1 MKVTSLGAVGGMKR
15 LTLTL
20 FGGFEARLS
29 GSEILVLPRRKAR
42 ALLAYLALRPGLIC
56 PREALMALLW
66 GDVPAEQARHSLRQ
80 ALVELRRA
88 LPNGKT
94 PTLLAEGDSLSL
106 NPDRVEVDVAVFEE
120 LANRSTRRTLERA
133 AALYTGDLLVG
144 LTLREPPFEDWLRA
158 ERTRLRERALH
169 VLRQL
174 LSVEVAAADLEPA
187 VQTAIRFLAIEPL
200 SEPVHRTLMQL
211 YDRLGRR
218 SAALRQYHFCADLLQ
233 RELGV
238 APEPETR
245 RLYESLAPKAGA
257 VVGTHPVKLPKGR
270 GDTFDTSL
278 DVSVTANR
286 AHSTHARLIDGP

>member
-1 MKVTSLGAVGGMKR
+1 MKS

-20 FGGFEARLS
+20 FGGFEARL
-29 GSEILVLPRRKAR
+29 GGREALVLPRRKAR
-42 ALLAYLALRPGLIC
+42 ALLAYLALRPGFVC

-80 ALVELRRA
+80 ALVDLRRA

-106 NPDRVEVDVAVFEE
+106 NPDRVEIDVAVFEE
-120 LANRSTRRTLERA
+120 LANRSTRKALERA

-144 LTLREPPFEDWLRA
+144 FTLRELPFEDWLRA
-158 ERTRLRERALH
+158 ERNRLRERALH
-169 VLRQL
+169 VLRQI
-174 LSVEVAAADLEPA
+174 LSVEIAAADLEPA
-187 VQTAIRFLAIEPL
+187 VQTAIHFLAIEPF
-200 SEPVHRTLMQL
+200 SEPVHRTLMRL

-245 RLYESLAPKAGA
+245 RLYESLAPKARA
-257 VVGTHPVKLPKGR
+257 VVGTRPVRLLRGR
-270 GDTFDTSL
+270 GDTFDASL
-278 DVSVTANR
+278 DVSVTPDQ
-286 AHSTHARLIDGP
+286 AHSDCAQLIDGP

>member
-1 MKVTSLGAVGGMKR
+1 MKN

-20 FGGFEARLS
+20 FGGFEARL
-29 GSEILVLPRRKAR
+29 GAAEALVLPRRKAK
-42 ALLAYLALRPGLIC
+42 ALLVYLALRPGLVC

-80 ALVELRRA
+80 ALLDLRRT

-94 PTLLAEGDSLSL
+94 RTLLADGDTLALS
-106 NPDRVEVDVAVFEE
+106 PDRVEVDVAVFEE
-120 LANRSTRRTLERA
+120 LANRGTRKPLERA

-169 VLRQL
+169 VLHQL
-174 LSVEVAAADLEPA
+174 LGVEIAAADLEPA

-211 YDRLGRR
+211 YDKLGRR

-245 RLYESLAPKAGA
+245 RLYERLAPKAGTVA
-257 VVGTHPVKLPKGR
+257 GTRPVRHPGDR
-270 GDTFDTSL
+270 GYTFDASL
-278 DVSVTANR
+278 DVSVTADQ
-286 AHSTHARLIDGP
+286 AHGTHARLIDGP

>member
-1 MKVTSLGAVGGMKR
+1 
-15 LTLTL
+15 
-20 FGGFEARLS
+20 
-29 GSEILVLPRRKAR
+29 
-42 ALLAYLALRPGLIC
+42 
-56 PREALMALLW
+56 MALLW

-94 PTLLAEGDSLSL
+94 PTLLAECDSLVLS
-106 NPDRVEVDVAVFEE
+106 PDRVEVDVAVFEE
-120 LANRSTRRTLERA
+120 LANRSARKTLERA

-144 LTLREPPFEDWLRA
+144 LTLREPPFEDWLRS

-174 LSVEVAAADLEPA
+174 LAVEVAAADLEPA

-211 YDRLGRR
+211 YDKLGRR

-245 RLYESLAPKAGA
+245 RLYERLAPKAGA
-257 VVGTHPVKLPKGR
+257 VASTHAVRRPGDR
-270 GDTFDTSL
+270 GDTFDASV
-278 DVSVTANR
+278 DVSVTPDQ
-286 AHSTHARLIDGP
+286 AHSDHARFIDGR

>member
-1 MKVTSLGAVGGMKR
+1 MTGMKS

-20 FGGFEARLS
+20 FGGFEARL
-29 GSEILVLPRRKAR
+29 GGREALVLPRRKAR
-42 ALLAYLALRPGLIC
+42 ALLAYLALRPGFVC

-80 ALVELRRA
+80 ALVDLRRA

-94 PTLLAEGDSLSL
+94 PALLAEGDSLSL

-120 LANRSTRRTLERA
+120 LANQSTRKALERA

-158 ERTRLRERALH
+158 ERTRLRERVLH
-169 VLRQL
+169 VLRRI
-174 LSVEVAAADLEPA
+174 LSVEIAADDLEPA
-187 VQTAIRFLAIEPL
+187 VQTAIRFLTIEPL
-200 SEPVHRTLMQL
+200 SEPVHRTLMQV

-218 SAALRQYHFCADLLQ
+218 SAALRQFHLCADLLQ

-238 APEPETR
+238 APELETR
-245 RLYESLAPKAGA
+245 RLYETLAPKARA
-257 VVGTHPVKLPKGR
+257 VAGTRPVRLPR
-270 GDTFDTSL
+270 GNGGTFDASV
-278 DVSVTANR
+278 DVSVTLDH
-286 AHSTHARLIDGP
+286 AHSTHGCRIDGP

>member
-1 MKVTSLGAVGGMKR
+1 MKS

-20 FGGFEARLS
+20 FGRFEARL
-29 GSEILVLPRRKAR
+29 GAGEALVLPRRKAR
-42 ALLAYLALRPGLIC
+42 ALLAYLALRPSLVC

-120 LANRSTRRTLERA
+120 LANRSTRKTLERA

-169 VLRQL
+169 VLRQI

-211 YDRLGRR
+211 YDKLGRR

-245 RLYESLAPKAGA
+245 RLYERLAPKAGA
-257 VVGTHPVKLPKGR
+257 VASTHAVRRPADR
-270 GDTFDTSL
+270 GDTFDASV
-278 DVSVTANR
+278 DVSVTPDQ
-286 AHSTHARLIDGP
+286 AHSDHARFIDGR

>member
-1 MKVTSLGAVGGMKR
+1 MKS

-20 FGGFEARLS
+20 FGRFEARL
-29 GSEILVLPRRKAR
+29 GAGEALVLPRRKAR
-42 ALLAYLALRPGLIC
+42 ALLAYLALRPSLVC

-158 ERTRLRERALH
+158 ERTRLQERALY
-169 VLRQL
+169 VLRQI
-174 LSVEVAAADLEPA
+174 LSVEIAAADLEPA

-245 RLYESLAPKAGA
+245 RLYESLVPKAGA

-270 GDTFDTSL
+270 GDIFDTSL
-278 DVSVTANR
+278 DVSVTANP
-286 AHSTHARLIDGP
+286 AQSTHARLIDGP

>member
-1 MKVTSLGAVGGMKR
+1 
-15 LTLTL
+15 
-20 FGGFEARLS
+20 
-29 GSEILVLPRRKAR
+29 
-42 ALLAYLALRPGLIC
+42 
-56 PREALMALLW
+56 MALLW

-94 PTLLAEGDSLSL
+94 PTLLGEGDSLAL

-120 LANRSTRRTLERA
+120 LANRCTRKTLERA

-144 LTLREPPFEDWLRA
+144 LTLRESPFEDWLRA

-169 VLRQL
+169 VLGQI
-174 LSVEVAAADLEPA
+174 LSVEIAAADLEPA
-187 VQTAIRFLAIEPL
+187 LQTAIRFLAIEPL

-211 YDRLGRR
+211 YHRLGRR

-270 GDTFDTSL
+270 GDTFDTFL
-278 DVSVTANR
+278 DVSVTADQ
-286 AHSTHARLIDGP
+286 AHSTHARLTDGP

>member
-1 MKVTSLGAVGGMKR
+1 MKS

-20 FGGFEARLS
+20 FGRFEARL
-29 GSEILVLPRRKAR
+29 GAGEALVLPRRKAR
-42 ALLAYLALRPGLIC
+42 ALLAYLALRPSLVC

-120 LANRSTRRTLERA
+120 LANRSTRKTLERA

-169 VLRQL
+169 VLRQI

-245 RLYESLAPKAGA
+245 RLYESLAPKTGA

>member
-80 ALVELRRA
+80 ALVDLRRA

-94 PTLLAEGDSLSL
+94 PTLLAEGDSLAL
-106 NPDRVEVDVAVFEE
+106 KPDRVGVDVGEFEE
-120 LANRSTRRTLERA
+120 LANRSTRKALERA
-133 AALYTGDLLVG
+133 ATLYTGDLLVG
-144 LTLREPPFEDWLRA
+144 LTLREPAFEDWLRA
-158 ERTRLRERALH
+158 ERIRLRERALH
-169 VLRQL
+169 VLRQIL
-174 LSVEVAAADLEPA
+174 ALEIASADLEPA
-187 VQTAIRFLAIEPL
+187 VQTALRFLAIEPL
-200 SEPVHRTLMQL
+200 SESVHRTLIQL
-211 YDRLGRR
+211 YDKLGRR
-218 SAALRQYHFCADLLQ
+218 SAALRQYDYCADLLQ

-245 RLYESLAPKAGA
+245 RLYESLAPKARA
-257 VVGTHPVKLPKGR
+257 IAGTYHVKLPRGR
-270 GDTFDTSL
+270 DDTFDASL
-278 DVSVTANR
+278 DISVTPDQ
-286 AHSTHARLIDGP
+286 AHSDHAGQIDGP

>member
-1 MKVTSLGAVGGMKR
+1 MKS

-20 FGGFEARLS
+20 LGGFEARV
-29 GSEILVLPRRKAR
+29 GAGEALVLPRRKAR
-42 ALLAYLALRPGLIC
+42 ALLAYLALRPGLVC

-94 PTLLAEGDSLSL
+94 PTLLAECDSLVLS
-106 NPDRVEVDVAVFEE
+106 PDRVEVDVVAFEE
-120 LANRSTRRTLERA
+120 LATRGTRKTLERA

-144 LTLREPPFEDWLRA
+144 LTLREPPFEDWLRV

-169 VLRQL
+169 VLRQI
-174 LSVEVAAADLEPA
+174 LSVEIAAADLEPA

-245 RLYESLAPKAGA
+245 RLYESLAPKARA
-257 VVGTHPVKLPKGR
+257 VAGTYHVKLPRGR
-270 GDTFDTSL
+270 DDTFDASL
-278 DVSVTANR
+278 DISVTPDQ
-286 AHSTHARLIDGP
+286 AHSDHAGQIDGP

>member
-1 MKVTSLGAVGGMKR
+1 MKS

-20 FGGFEARLS
+20 LGGFEARV
-29 GSEILVLPRRKAR
+29 GAGEALVLPRRKAR
-42 ALLAYLALRPGLIC
+42 ALLAYLALRPGLVC

-66 GDVPAEQARHSLRQ
+66 GDVRAEQARHSLRQ

-94 PTLLAEGDSLSL
+94 PTLLAECDSLVLS
-106 NPDRVEVDVAVFEE
+106 PDRVEVDVAVFEE
-120 LANRSTRRTLERA
+120 LANRSARKTLERA

-144 LTLREPPFEDWLRA
+144 LTLREPPFEDWLRS

-174 LSVEVAAADLEPA
+174 LAVEVAAADLEPA

-211 YDRLGRR
+211 YDKLGRR

-245 RLYESLAPKAGA
+245 RLYERLAPKAGA
-257 VVGTHPVKLPKGR
+257 VASTHAVRRPADR
-270 GDTFDTSL
+270 GDTFDASV
-278 DVSVTANR
+278 DVSVTPDQ
-286 AHSTHARLIDGP
+286 AHSDHARFIDGR

>member
-1 MKVTSLGAVGGMKR
+1 MKS

-20 FGGFEARLS
+20 LGGFEARV
-29 GSEILVLPRRKAR
+29 GAGEALVLPRRKAR
-42 ALLAYLALRPGLIC
+42 ALLAYLALRPGLVC

-94 PTLLAEGDSLSL
+94 PTLLAECDSLLL

-120 LANRSTRRTLERA
+120 LANRSTRKTLERA

-144 LTLREPPFEDWLRA
+144 LTLREAPFEDWLRV

-174 LSVEVAAADLEPA
+174 LAVEVAAADLEPA

-211 YDRLGRR
+211 YDKLGRR

-238 APEPETR
+238 APESETR
-245 RLYESLAPKAGA
+245 RLYERLAPKAGA
-257 VVGTHPVKLPKGR
+257 AASTHAVRRPGDR
-270 GDTFDTSL
+270 GDTFDVSC
-278 DVSVTANR
+278 DASVTPDQ
-286 AHSTHARLIDGP
+286 AHSTHARFIDGP

>member
-1 MKVTSLGAVGGMKR
+1 MKS

-20 FGGFEARLS
+20 LGGFEARV
-29 GSEILVLPRRKAR
+29 GAGEALVLPRRKAR
-42 ALLAYLALRPGLIC
+42 ALLAYLALRPGLAC

-66 GDVPAEQARHSLRQ
+66 GDVPADQARHSLRQ

-94 PTLLAEGDSLSL
+94 PTLLAECDSLVL

-120 LANRSTRRTLERA
+120 LANRSTRKALERA

-144 LTLREPPFEDWLRA
+144 LTLREAPFEDWLRV
-158 ERTRLRERALH
+158 ERTRVRERALH

-174 LSVEVAAADLEPA
+174 LAVEVAVADLEPA

-200 SEPVHRTLMQL
+200 SEQVHRALMQL
-211 YDRLGRR
+211 YDKLGRR
-218 SAALRQYHFCADLLQ
+218 SAALRQYQFCADLLQ

-245 RLYESLAPKAGA
+245 RLYETLAPKART
-257 VVGTHPVKLPKGR
+257 VTDTRPVKLARGR
-270 GDTFDTSL
+270 GDTFDASL
-278 DVSVTANR
+278 DVSMTPDQ
-286 AHSTHARLIDGP
+286 AHSDHGRFIDGR

>member
-1 MKVTSLGAVGGMKR
+1 MKS

-29 GSEILVLPRRKAR
+29 AREAFVLPRRKAK
-42 ALLAYLALRPGLIC
+42 ALLAYLALRPGLVC

-94 PTLLAEGDSLSL
+94 TPTLLAEGDSLAL

-120 LANRSTRRTLERA
+120 LANRSTRKTLERA
-133 AALYTGDLLVG
+133 AALYTGDLLLG

-158 ERTRLRERALH
+158 ERTRLRERVLH
-169 VLRQL
+169 VLRQI
-174 LSVEVAAADLEPA
+174 LSVEIAAADLEPA

-200 SEPVHRTLMQL
+200 SEPVHRTLMHL
-211 YDRLGRR
+211 YERLGRR

-257 VVGTHPVKLPKGR
+257 VVGTHPVKLLKGR
-270 GDTFDTSL
+270 RDTFDGSR
-278 DVSVTANR
+278 DVSVTADQ
-286 AHSTHARLIDGP
+286 APSIHARLIDGP

>member
-1 MKVTSLGAVGGMKR
+1 MKS

-29 GSEILVLPRRKAR
+29 AREAFVLPRRKAK
-42 ALLAYLALRPGLIC
+42 ALLAYLALRPGLVC

-94 PTLLAEGDSLSL
+94 TPTLLAEGDSLAL

-120 LANRSTRRTLERA
+120 LANRSTRKTLERA
-133 AALYTGDLLVG
+133 AALYTGDLLLG

-158 ERTRLRERALH
+158 ERTRLRERVLH
-169 VLRQL
+169 VLRQI
-174 LSVEVAAADLEPA
+174 LSVEIAAADLEPA

-200 SEPVHRTLMQL
+200 SEPVHRTLMHL

-257 VVGTHPVKLPKGR
+257 VAGTRPVKLLRGR
-270 GDTFDTSL
+270 GDTFDASR
-278 DVSVTANR
+278 DVSVTADQ
-286 AHSTHARLIDGP
+286 APSIHARLIDGP

>member
-1 MKVTSLGAVGGMKR
+1 MKS
-15 LTLTL
+15 LTLIL

-29 GSEILVLPRRKAR
+29 AREAFVLPRRKAK
-42 ALLAYLALRPGLIC
+42 ALLAYLALRPGLVC

-94 PTLLAEGDSLSL
+94 TPTLLAEGDSLAL

-120 LANRSTRRTLERA
+120 LANRSTRKTLERA
-133 AALYTGDLLVG
+133 AALYTGDLLLG

-169 VLRQL
+169 VLRQI
-174 LSVEVAAADLEPA
+174 LSVEIAAADLEPA

-200 SEPVHRTLMQL
+200 SEPVHRALMQL
-211 YDRLGRR
+211 YDKLGRR
-218 SAALRQYHFCADLLQ
+218 SAALRQYHYCADLLQ

-257 VVGTHPVKLPKGR
+257 VAGTHPVKLPRGR
-270 GDTFDTSL
+270 GDTFVASRDA
-278 DVSVTANR
+278 SVTADQ
-286 AHSTHARLIDGP
+286 APSTHARLIDGP